1 LEIDDTLAEAHIP
14 LGVAKIQYDWDW
26 SGGEREFQRAIVLNG
41 SSARAHPAYGFVFL
55 GGTGRFEEAIVELK
69 RVQEL
74 DPLLLL
80 INGNLGILFFSARQY
95 DQAIEQERKT
105 LDLDANFIVPHWYLG

>member
-1 LEIDDTLAEAHIP
+1 MPAWLIP
-14 LGVAKIQYDWDW
+14 TFL
-26 SGGEREFQRAIVLNG
+26 LL
-41 SSARAHPAYGFVFL
+41 SSVMS
-55 GGTGRFEEAIVELK
+55 
-69 RVQEL
+69 QEL
-74 DPLLLL
+74 DPLSLL